1 MTKLDQIIKD
11 HLSLRTPLMTDE
23 GYPFLYQIYS
33 NHRSVNHSAK
43 SKDIR
48 YRWAK
53 DRWSKNGIHNQVAEG
68 FQRLLKTA
76 FSSYTYIRPENS
88 TRYLN
93 EFSFLKNAQVF
104 GLDVLVGGDGGRG
117 NFFSHEFRKQKAVG
131 IRGKRF
137 RFEQFDEHS
146 THRNSMKKRKSP
158 EFYPIVFKGPKR
170 KSFQFELLFLIT
182 DFIFSSLLWNR

>member
-1 MTKLDQIIKD
+1 MTRLDQIIKD
-11 HLSLRTPLMTDE
+11 HLPLQSPVCTDSA
-23 GYPFLYQIYS
+23 YPFLYQIYS

-53 DRWSKNGIHNQVAEG
+53 DRWSKNGISNNVSEG
-68 FQRLLKTA
+68 NQRLLKTA

-104 GLDVLVGGDGGRG
+104 GLDVLVCGDGGCWRG
-117 NFFSHEFRKQKAVG
+117 NFFSHEFRKPKAVG

-146 THRNSMKKRKSP
+146 THRNSMKERKSP

-170 KSFQFELLFLIT
+170 ESFQFELLF
-182 DFIFSSLLWNR
+182 